1 MEEDESEIGEA
12 ATTEHPE
19 GAVEVEDESE
29 IDEAATTEHPQGTV
43 EVEEEEQS
51 QIDEARKT
59 DYRKPVNENAQPL
72 AKLPEK
78 RKRSCLCLATD
89 SQISAVMKPR
99 KRTLPFQE
107 ALVFSPQSHV
117 VISTSIPRSS
127 WVSIRSYEAVVEQL
141 RNLYMYA
148 VDPRLPLGGSWVC
161 LTKLYANDWS
171 GNCTNG
177 YRMSYTATGNTIP
190 IRNHIKTWEECLKF
204 SMEPKSTSIFK
215 ILSPKRRTR
224 LIHPLDPIPLLTTY
238 EIRTFHIT
246 YSCQIKPCVYIYI
259 YQLHSYMA
267 EPQLSHC
274 FNYQLAYNS

>member
-12 ATTEHPE
+12 ATTEHLAAE

-29 IDEAATTEHPQGTV
+29 IDEAAMTEHPQGTV

-59 DYRKPVNENAQPL
+59 DYHAQPL

-89 SQISAVMKPR
+89 SQISAVMVIFFHSAIKLKRKKVRKKPR

-127 WVSIRSYEAVVEQL
+127 WVSIR
-141 RNLYMYA
+141 
-148 VDPRLPLGGSWVC
+148 
-161 LTKLYANDWS
+161 
-171 GNCTNG
+171 
-177 YRMSYTATGNTIP
+177 I
-190 IRNHIKTWEECLKF
+190 
-204 SMEPKSTSIFK
+204 
-215 ILSPKRRTR
+215 
-224 LIHPLDPIPLLTTY
+224 
-238 EIRTFHIT
+238 
-246 YSCQIKPCVYIYI
+246 
-259 YQLHSYMA
+259 
-267 EPQLSHC
+267 
-274 FNYQLAYNS
+274 

>member
-12 ATTEHPE
+12 ATTEHLAAE

-29 IDEAATTEHPQGTV
+29 IDEAAMTEHPQGTV

-59 DYRKPVNENAQPL
+59 DYHAQPL

-89 SQISAVMKPR
+89 
-99 KRTLPFQE
+99 
-107 ALVFSPQSHV
+107 
-117 VISTSIPRSS
+117 
-127 WVSIRSYEAVVEQL
+127 RSYEAVVEQL

-177 YRMSYTATGNTIP
+177 YRMSYTATG
-190 IRNHIKTWEECLKF
+190 
-204 SMEPKSTSIFK
+204 S
-215 ILSPKRRTR
+215 
-224 LIHPLDPIPLLTTY
+224 
-238 EIRTFHIT
+238 IRTTKMSGTF
-246 YSCQIKPCVYIYI
+246 
-259 YQLHSYMA
+259 
-267 EPQLSHC
+267 
-274 FNYQLAYNS
+274 

>member
-12 ATTEHPE
+12 ATTEHLATE

-59 DYRKPVNENAQPL
+59 DYHAQPL

-89 SQISAVMKPR
+89 SQISAVMVIFFHSAIKLKR
-99 KRTLPFQE
+99 QKSKKETSKLRHRQVCGLSSTRTLPFQE

-127 WVSIRSYEAVVEQL
+127 WVSIR
-141 RNLYMYA
+141 
-148 VDPRLPLGGSWVC
+148 
-161 LTKLYANDWS
+161 
-171 GNCTNG
+171 
-177 YRMSYTATGNTIP
+177 I
-190 IRNHIKTWEECLKF
+190 
-204 SMEPKSTSIFK
+204 
-215 ILSPKRRTR
+215 
-224 LIHPLDPIPLLTTY
+224 
-238 EIRTFHIT
+238 
-246 YSCQIKPCVYIYI
+246 
-259 YQLHSYMA
+259 
-267 EPQLSHC
+267 
-274 FNYQLAYNS
+274 